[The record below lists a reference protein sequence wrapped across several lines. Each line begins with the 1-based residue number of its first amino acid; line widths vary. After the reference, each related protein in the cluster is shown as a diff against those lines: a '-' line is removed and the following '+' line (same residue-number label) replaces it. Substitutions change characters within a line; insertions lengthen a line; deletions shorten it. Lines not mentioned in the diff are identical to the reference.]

1 MLCALCQAFPREQF
15 CPATTVIW
23 LWDHLPFTS
32 FSSEGLVL
40 QIFLILKKMWCVPWT
55 FCRGKTF
62 FPSKVQWFKLT
73 RQFLS
78 VGGQCVNEKQPH
90 IHYTR
95 GFSHWSN
102 TLETLHVIFWAPQH
116 LVSMNCFSCRRE
128 EVWSP
133 VSCRTP
139 KSAWPLGSSGS
150 PVQYSRGNG
159 ELQTL
164 SICLAFCHS

>member
-73 RQFLS
+73 GQFLS

-150 PVQYSRGNG
+150 PVQHSRGNG